1 MDWCFTSV
9 TPVLLL
15 HQIMRYVVFVLLFIT
30 LNNINAQ
37 NNLKYGLVI
46 GINTSN
52 IAGFGPS
59 RTAKLDWSV
68 HLPVKWDKGRFFMQ
82 GGIGWASKSD
92 QWKFFKTPNQG
103 AGNAQIRLEYLEVPL
118 RLGYTLMK
126 RKDYDAYAFFG
137 GAYSH
142 FLFGNFRTIENG
154 KVIREHHFPKEDMI
168 FYQVNFGNS
177 QSADLPVKS
186 AVNRHEF
193 GLIGGVGA
201 EFFIKNR
208 PYFIEAVYNRS
219 LTNVFIKPDYVINN
233 EMNLYYGFR
242 FGTYLN
248 KKSKERSKV
257 KSKLTGNEPKSTPH
271 YGISLGGHLSNV
283 IGLDNSSF
291 RPDWSVG
298 IPLRLNKAHI
308 FYQATPSWVSKG
320 GTAKLGNSTD
330 KEIFRYEYLE
340 LPASMGFY
348 LNQSPKKRAY
358 AYAGM
363 AMSVFM
369 FGNYEKIQNQLVEK
383 ISFPQQALTIRA
395 EIESIDAGSKIFK
408 DDIPVYPRKREYSAF
423 AGLGMQFKH
432 KKRTFF
438 GELQYSQAL
447 NSTLFFFEHPYRNQY
462 FGVRVGM
469 FLK

>member
-1 MDWCFTSV
+1 MKKLIF
-9 TPVLLL
+9 
-15 HQIMRYVVFVLLFIT
+15 ILFLISSS
-30 LNNINAQ
+30 NIYSQ
-37 NNLKYGLVI
+37 NNLSYGLAI
-46 GINTSN
+46 GAN
-52 IAGFGPS
+52 ISKIHGFNH
-59 RTAKLDWSV
+59 AKLDWSV
-68 HLPVKWDKGRFFMQ
+68 HTPIKWNKGRFFTQ
-82 GGIGWASKSD
+82 TGIGWVSKGGQFPSYNS
-92 QWKFFKTPNQG
+92 QTKTQT
-103 AGNAQIRLEYLEVPL
+103 RLEYLEVPL
-118 RLGYTLMK
+118 RLGYTLL
-126 RKDYDAYAFFG
+126 RRRDYDGYIFVG
-137 GAYSH
+137 GAYSR
-142 FLFGNFRTIENG
+142 FLFGSYRKTING
-154 KVIREHHFPKEDMI
+154 IITKEYSFPEEEML
-168 FYQVNFGNS
+168 FYLSDFSGS
-177 QSADLPVKS
+177 SGRIPVTYPIDT
-186 AVNRHEF
+186 HEL